1 MQEDCHIQN
10 VWLMGGL
17 SILTSVP
24 IMPQFVCLLCASK
37 GQHDVRSSSHYIT
50 QYHLIIT
57 HSTSVITQYY
67 SMSVVMSIFI
77 LCWRSLSLFN
87 FEINCSLSQ
96 MIYCQMCCEPFHHF
110 CLPADDRPKEE
121 NKENWCCRRC
131 KFCHVCGR
139 KSKQAKVLYTFKFS
153 TIIE

>member
-67 SMSVVMSIFI
+67 SMSVVMFIFN
-77 LCWRSLSLFN
+77 LC
-87 FEINCSLSQ
+87 
-96 MIYCQMCCEPFHHF
+96 
-110 CLPADDRPKEE
+110 
-121 NKENWCCRRC
+121 
-131 KFCHVCGR
+131 
-139 KSKQAKVLYTFKFS
+139 
-153 TIIE
+153 